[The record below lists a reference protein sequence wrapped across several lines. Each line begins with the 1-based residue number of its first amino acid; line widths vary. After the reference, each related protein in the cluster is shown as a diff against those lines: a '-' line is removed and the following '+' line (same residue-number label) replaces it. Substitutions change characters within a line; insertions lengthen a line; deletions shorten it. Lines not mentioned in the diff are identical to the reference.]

1 MMISRTVIR
10 RERQARRRP
19 WRLAGIFAVTAVSFT
34 TKRNFLATITT
45 GLSSSSSPSIS
56 SRHRFTSNNNK
67 IAVVGGGASGIFAA
81 ISAAENNNASEV
93 VVIEATSSTLS
104 KVKISGGGRC
114 NVLHDTSKS
123 IPTILAGYPRGKKEL
138 NGLYHKRF
146 TPTMARDWFEQRGVI
161 LKVEEDGRMFPVT
174 DSSQTIIDTLMKAA
188 EDVGVEIR
196 YRNKVVS
203 IDKKL
208 LSNIKNNSNDDD
220 DDDDSNDPVV
230 DESNDIGD
238 RLFTVNYKD
247 GTQED
252 FCSIILATGSAPAGH
267 VLAKSLGH
275 DPLVQPVPSLFTL
288 NCKHA
293 VSSSDDEKG
302 NGLLHGLSGVSVPT
316 GRITLQIESS
326 STKDDDDD
334 DDNKEKGKKKKKKKQ
349 QLVQEGP
356 LLITHHGISG
366 PATLRLSAFA
376 AREFRDINYR
386 GYVTINWDAGS
397 LPNSNPDQVLEEL
410 WKVTQTNPKRGVASV
425 CPLPNNSIPRR
436 LWQALVMAS
445 GFTSDSK
452 WGSVSK
458 KSVRLLAQ
466 NIVACR
472 LEITSKGTF
481 KEEFVTAGGVDLKE
495 INMKTMESKICPGL
509 FLCGEVI
516 NVDGVTGGYNFMNC
530 WSTGF
535 VAGESSSSYQTSLLL
550 QEKEEQ

>member
-1 MMISRTVIR
+1 MMLSRTVIR
-10 RERQARRRP
+10 RERQVQRRRP
-19 WRLAGIFAVTAVSFT
+19 WRLAGIFAVTAVSFA

-45 GLSSSSSPSIS
+45 GLSSSSSSPS
-56 SRHRFTSNNNK
+56 SRHARFASNNNK

-81 ISAAENNNASEV
+81 IAAAENNAGVAEV
-93 VVIEATSSTLS
+93 IVIEATSSTLS

-123 IPTILAGYPRGKKEL
+123 IPTILAGYPRGQREL

-146 TPTMARDWFEQRGVI
+146 TPTMAREWFEQRGVI

-174 DSSQTIIDTLMKAA
+174 DSSQSIIDTLMKAA

-196 YRNKVVS
+196 YRNKVAS
-203 IDKKL
+203 IDK
-208 LSNIKNNSNDDD
+208 INS
-220 DDDDSNDPVV
+220 DDSNEPVV
-230 DESNDIGD
+230 DGSNH
-238 RLFTVNYKD
+238 LFTINYKD

-267 VLAKSLGH
+267 LLAKSLGH

-293 VSSSDDEKG
+293 VSSSDDENE
-302 NGLLHGLSGVSVPT
+302 NGLLHGLSGVSVPS

-326 STKDDDDD
+326 TKDD
-334 DDNKEKGKKKKKKKQ
+334 DDNKEKGKKKKKKQ

-386 GYVTINWDAGS
+386 GHVTINWDAGS

-436 LWQALVMAS
+436 LWQALVLSS

-535 VAGESSSSYQTSLLL
+535 VAGESSSSYQTSLLF
-550 QEKEEQ
+550 QENEEQQQS

>member
-1 MMISRTVIR
+1 MISRTVIR
-10 RERQARRRP
+10 RERQVQRRRP

-45 GLSSSSSPSIS
+45 GLSSSSSSPS
-56 SRHRFTSNNNK
+56 SRHDARFASNNSNK

-81 ISAAENNNASEV
+81 IAAAENNAGVATEV

-123 IPTILAGYPRGKKEL
+123 VPTILAGYPRGQREL
-138 NGLYHKRF
+138 TGLYHKRF

-203 IDKKL
+203 IDKK
-208 LSNIKNNSNDDD
+208 NNDDSD
-220 DDDDSNDPVV
+220 NEPVADGSNKM
-230 DESNDIGD
+230 
-238 RLFTVNYKD
+238 FTVNYKD

-267 VLAKSLGH
+267 LLAKSLGH

-293 VSSSDDEKG
+293 VSSSDDENE
-302 NGLLHGLSGVSVPT
+302 NGLLHGLSGVSVPS
-316 GRITLQIESS
+316 GRITLQIEP

-334 DDNKEKGKKKKKKKQ
+334 NNMEKGKKKKKKKKKQ

-386 GYVTINWDAGS
+386 GHVTINWDAGS

-436 LWQALVMAS
+436 LWQALVLSS

-466 NIVACR
+466 NIVECR

-535 VAGESSSSYQTSLLL
+535 VAGESSSSYQTSLLV
-550 QEKEEQ
+550 KENEVQQQS

>member
-1 MMISRTVIR
+1 MISRTVIR
-10 RERQARRRP
+10 RERQVQRRRP

-45 GLSSSSSPSIS
+45 GLSSSSSSPS
-56 SRHRFTSNNNK
+56 SRHDAQFAPNNSNK

-81 ISAAENNNASEV
+81 IAAAENNAGVATEV

-123 IPTILAGYPRGKKEL
+123 VPTILAGYPRGQREL

-188 EDVGVEIR
+188 ENVGVEIR

-203 IDKKL
+203 IDKK
-208 LSNIKNNSNDDD
+208 NNDDSD
-220 DDDDSNDPVV
+220 DEPVADGSN
-230 DESNDIGD
+230 N
-238 RLFTVNYKD
+238 LFTVNYKD

-267 VLAKSLGH
+267 LLAKSLGH

-293 VSSSDDEKG
+293 VSSSDDENE
-302 NGLLHGLSGVSVPT
+302 NGLLHGLSGVS
-316 GRITLQIESS
+316 
-326 STKDDDDD
+326 
-334 DDNKEKGKKKKKKKQ
+334 KQ

-386 GYVTINWDAGS
+386 GHVTINWDAGS

-436 LWQALVMAS
+436 LWQALVFSS

-466 NIVACR
+466 NIVECR

-535 VAGESSSSYQTSLLL
+535 VAGESSSSYQTSLLV
-550 QEKEEQ
+550 KENEVQQQS